1 MSASSIK
8 KVNTGIM
15 FNLKADSGQVIA
27 TAEVCTTAASCETS
41 IESVRRNAPIA
52 GMVEE

>member
-15 FNLKADSGQVIA
+15 FNLKADNGQVLSLIH
-27 TAEVCTTAASCETS
+27 
-41 IESVRRNAPIA
+41 I
-52 GMVEE
+52 

>member
-15 FNLKADSGQVIA
+15 FNKMP
-27 TAEVCTTAASCETS
+27 TAAVMSFFLFFIIMGVTILNFRAS
-41 IESVRRNAPIA
+41 RKWANND
-52 GMVEE
+52 